1 MIQPFWRYIS
11 KSYSLCPS
19 LLIPAQDNILRV
31 VGDLAHV
38 ARAQEGSGL
47 GAGGEQLPA
56 RGLRLRRG
64 AGPRQE
70 GAERR
75 PQRRPGLRGQTSCKI
90 SNELFVCFIGKSD
103 NPSKTINILK
113 MLFSM
118 EPSSG

>member
-1 MIQPFWRYIS
+1 MTS
-11 KSYSLCPS
+11 SLPITAH
-19 LLIPAQDNILRV
+19 LGARDVARRV
-31 VGDLAHV
+31 VDEDDEVVLREAV

-56 RGLRLRRG
+56 RSLRLRRG